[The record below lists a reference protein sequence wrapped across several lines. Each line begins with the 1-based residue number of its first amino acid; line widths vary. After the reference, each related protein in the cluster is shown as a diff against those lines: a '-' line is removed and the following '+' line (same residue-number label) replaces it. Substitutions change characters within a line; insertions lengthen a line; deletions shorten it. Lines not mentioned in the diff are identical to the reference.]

1 LFVKTI
7 DGIGKV
13 GDLSEQARLKTELF
27 GKSLRTTSLTGV
39 SSQFAQATKESQAY
53 ASSVK
58 AAADL
63 QNKLDLAFK
72 TLQASILKTIEPLA
86 NFVNKLEPEQ
96 IDKIVKAIVEMSVAL
111 GSIAVAAKGLQLIG
125 SIAVAVGGAFAT
137 LAAATAA
144 QTFRFAAFYY
154 TVKQALPVFG
164 KAKEAFVLIG
174 TAGGKQIGTWIA
186 LTSKFQGFLFILKQV
201 GVTIKLF
208 ATRFLPSLLGPVG
221 VLYGVFEAL
230 RIIILSVFKVDIVD
244 EFVGAV
250 TSAYNKLKAL
260 AGFAPTEYKGP
271 DTGDET
277 ARLAKRYPA
286 PKMPG
291 DTKDI
296 PSGIAKQISEAKKI
310 TDSFKE
316 QNKQTNIKLALEASL
331 VSLTEDQREIIQG
344 IYELDEKRLAA
355 VSQLQDKLDNLTPD
369 EKKLGLAKEITAQIN
384 AVNKEYGIQQG
395 LVVQNIEQL
404 QAAKAVE
411 QARVTQL
418 EYMTQQMQKQQE
430 IAGVTSGV
438 FTNLQKQLGDI
449 AFGKEQRGRSVFD
462 QQKEQIIRNIKL
474 LEIDM
479 ANAVTEAFTT
489 EDGIG
494 DVQQYGIELKKVYEL
509 TEQLKQAQLS
519 ELEISTLWATGWQD
533 AFSKYIE
540 SATNAATMAGDVFGS
555 VTRNMNSAIDTFVDT
570 GKLSFSG
577 LARSVIAD
585 LAKIEL
591 KAAAAKIFS
600 GGGGG
605 FGGIFS
611 GIASLFGFANGGN
624 PPVNKPSIVGEK
636 GPELFIP
643 KTQGTI
649 IPNGASPATGGNN
662 TYITNNITA
671 VDAKSVAQ
679 LFAENR
685 KTLFG
690 TVEMARKEM
699 SYAR

>member
-1 LFVKTI
+1 
-7 DGIGKV
+7 
-13 GDLSEQARLKTELF
+13 LF

-344 IYELDEKRLAA
+344 IYELEEKRVAA